1 MKGVKGIGMKPAK
14 GDRIFWLLAF
24 FSSIGVI
31 IMFFLLFYELLAN
44 SLPIWLSQGVSFIT
58 GMVWN
63 PLKGLFGA
71 LPFIYG
77 TLITA
82 TLALILSTFLG
93 IGIAIFLS
101 EIAPSTLRD
110 WISSIIELIAA
121 IPSVIIGL
129 WGIFVLAPFVRDN
142 LQPLLHHL
150 SFIPLFSGRTLSG
163 LSMLTAILILTF
175 MVTPIVAAI
184 AREALLM
191 VPEDL
196 KEALYSLGAT
206 RYEVVRHVCIPY
218 ARQGILGGVV
228 LGYGRALGET
238 MAVTMVIGNTPSI
251 SASLLNPGYTMAAV
265 IANEFTEA
273 TGDIYLSAL
282 IGIALLLLLISLA
295 VNLVGRMI
303 VWKWQ
308 QES

>member
-1 MKGVKGIGMKPAK
+1 MNMKLKRAQ
-14 GDRIFWLLAF
+14 GDRIFWFLAF
-24 FSSIGVI
+24 FSSISVI
-31 IMFFLLFYELLAN
+31 IMFTLLFYELLAN
-44 SLPIWLSQGVSFIT
+44 SLPIWSQGINFVT
-58 GMVWN
+58 GVVWN

-71 LPFIYG
+71 FPFIYG

-82 TLALILSTFLG
+82 SLAILLSTLLG
-93 IGIAIFLS
+93 VGIAIFLS
-101 EIAPSTLRD
+101 EIAPGGIRD
-110 WISSIIELIAA
+110 VISSIIELIAA

-142 LQPLLHHL
+142 LQPLLQHL
-150 SFIPLFSGRTLSG
+150 SFIPLFSGKTLSG
-163 LSMLTAILILTF
+163 LSMLTAVLILTF

-206 RYEVVRHVCIPY
+206 RYEVIRNVCIPY
-218 ARQGILGGVV
+218 ARQGIFGGVI

-238 MAVTMVIGNTPSI
+238 MAVTMVIGNTPTI

-273 TGDIYLSAL
+273 TGDVYLSAL

>member
-1 MKGVKGIGMKPAK
+1 MKWAQ

-24 FSSIGVI
+24 FSSLSVI
-31 IMFFLLFYELLAN
+31 IMFILLFYELLAN
-44 SLPIWLSQGVSFIT
+44 SLPLWSRGVDFIT
-58 GMVWN
+58 GTVWN

-77 TLITA
+77 TLVTA
-82 TLALILSTFLG
+82 SLAILLSTFLG
-93 IGIAIFLS
+93 VGIAIFLS
-101 EIAPSTLRD
+101 EIVSGGIRD
-110 WISSIIELIAA
+110 TISSIIELIAA

-142 LQPLLHHL
+142 LQPFLQHL

-184 AREALLM
+184 AKDALLM

-206 RYEVVRHVCIPY
+206 RYEVIRNVCIPY
-218 ARQGILGGVV
+218 ARQGIFGGVI

-238 MAVTMVIGNTPSI
+238 MAVTMVIGNTPTI

-273 TGDIYLSAL
+273 TGDVYLSAL

>member
-1 MKGVKGIGMKPAK
+1 MKRAQ
-14 GDRIFWLLAF
+14 GDRIFWLFAF
-24 FSSIGVI
+24 FSSLSVI
-31 IMFFLLFYELLAN
+31 IMFTLLFYELLAN
-44 SLPIWLSQGVSFIT
+44 SLPIWSRGIDFIT

-77 TLITA
+77 TLVTA
-82 TLALILSTFLG
+82 SLAILLSAFLG
-93 IGIAIFLS
+93 VGIAIFLS
-101 EIAPSTLRD
+101 EIVSGGIRD
-110 WISSIIELIAA
+110 TISSIIELVAA

-129 WGIFVLAPFVRDN
+129 WGIFVLAPFVRDS
-142 LQPLLHHL
+142 LQPLLQHL

-184 AREALLM
+184 AKDALLM

-206 RYEVVRHVCIPY
+206 RYEVIRNVCIPY
-218 ARQGILGGVV
+218 ARQGIFGGVI

-238 MAVTMVIGNTPSI
+238 MAVTMVIGNTPAI

-273 TGDIYLSAL
+273 TGDVYLSAL

>member
-1 MKGVKGIGMKPAK
+1 MGMKLAK

-24 FSSIGVI
+24 FSSLSVI
-31 IMFFLLFYELLAN
+31 IMFLLLFYELLAN
-44 SLPIWLSQGVSFIT
+44 SLPIWSQGVGFIT
-58 GMVWN
+58 GMVWD

-71 LPFIYG
+71 LPFVYG
-77 TLITA
+77 TLVTA
-82 TLALILSTFLG
+82 TLALLLSTFLG
-93 IGIAIFLS
+93 VGIAVFLS
-101 EIAPSTLRD
+101 EIAPGSLRD

-150 SFIPLFSGRTLSG
+150 SFIPLFTGRTLSG

-175 MVTPIVAAI
+175 MVTPIVAAM

-218 ARQGILGGVV
+218 AKQGIFGGVI

-273 TGDIYLSAL
+273 TGDVYLSAL

>member
-1 MKGVKGIGMKPAK
+1 MKRAQ

-24 FSSIGVI
+24 FSSLSVI
-31 IMFFLLFYELLAN
+31 IMFTLLFYELLAN
-44 SLPIWLSQGVSFIT
+44 SLPIWSQGINFIV
-58 GMVWN
+58 GMVWD

-71 LPFIYG
+71 FPFIYG
-77 TLITA
+77 TLISA
-82 TLALILSTFLG
+82 TFAILLSTFLG
-93 IGIAIFLS
+93 VGIAIFLS
-101 EIAPSTLRD
+101 EIAPGGVRD
-110 WISSIIELIAA
+110 VISSVIELIAA

-142 LQPLLHHL
+142 LQPLLRHL
-150 SFIPLFSGRTLSG
+150 SFIPLFSGKTLSG

-218 ARQGILGGVV
+218 ARQGIFGGVV

-273 TGDIYLSAL
+273 TGDVYLSAL

>member
-1 MKGVKGIGMKPAK
+1 MKRAQ
-14 GDRIFWLLAF
+14 GDRIFWLFAF
-24 FSSIGVI
+24 FSSLSVI
-31 IMFFLLFYELLAN
+31 IIFTLLFYELLAN
-44 SLPIWLSQGVSFIT
+44 SLPIWSRGIDFIT

-77 TLITA
+77 TLVTA
-82 TLALILSTFLG
+82 SLAILLSAFLG
-93 IGIAIFLS
+93 VGIAIFLS
-101 EIAPSTLRD
+101 EIVSGGIRD
-110 WISSIIELIAA
+110 TISSIIELVAA

-129 WGIFVLAPFVRDN
+129 WGIFVLAPFVRDS
-142 LQPLLHHL
+142 LQPLLQHL

-184 AREALLM
+184 AKDALLM

-206 RYEVVRHVCIPY
+206 RYEVIRNVCIPY
-218 ARQGILGGVV
+218 ARQGIFGGVI

-238 MAVTMVIGNTPSI
+238 MAVTMVIGNTPAI

-273 TGDIYLSAL
+273 TGDVYLSAL

>member
-1 MKGVKGIGMKPAK
+1 MSMKRAR
-14 GDRIFWLLAF
+14 GDRVFWLLAF
-24 FSSIGVI
+24 FSSLSVI
-31 IMFFLLFYELLAN
+31 VMFTLLFYELLSN
-44 SLPIWLSQGVSFIT
+44 SVPIWKDGMSFIT
-58 GMVWN
+58 GMVWD

-71 LPFIYG
+71 FPFIYG
-77 TLITA
+77 TLLTA
-82 TLALILSTFLG
+82 TFAILLSTFLG
-93 IGIAIFLS
+93 VGIAIFLS
-101 EIAPSTLRD
+101 EIAPSSLRVI
-110 WISSIIELIAA
+110 ISSIIELIAA

-142 LQPLLHHL
+142 LQPLLQHL
-150 SFIPLFSGRTLSG
+150 SFIPLFSGKTLSG
-163 LSMLTAILILTF
+163 LSMLTAILVLTF

-218 ARQGILGGVV
+218 ARQGIFGGVI

-251 SASLLNPGYTMAAV
+251 SASILNPGYTMAAV

-273 TGDIYLSAL
+273 TGDVYLSAL

-308 QES
+308 QEG